1 MIKRLTHFKIQDSP
15 NPVWFRR
22 GKRSDYFGNVI
33 KTFMGRDALNI
44 LLYNIT
50 KKSVLLP
57 AYVCKE
63 VTSEFTKHGYTIY
76 YYDINSDFSIDID
89 LIKKKIKEESIEVF
103 YYVVYFGVCSKYNS
117 LAQQI
122 KKEIPNTFIIEDRA
136 HYLSNKF
143 DFTNCDA
150 YVFSFR
156 KTLPI
161 AEGGGLATQI
171 KIEFDYKGKL
181 LANVL
186 PVAMFMKKL
195 LLGYSNKITRSS
207 IIKDNISQRIRPI
220 SFLSDQIIQKT
231 NYEEEHSFRRATY
244 IKWVEKLVSADIE
257 PLFLDLD
264 AEDIPLGCPIRVNNA
279 AKLQSELEEIGFYL
293 KRHWPLSEDLKTVA
307 PNSVKIS
314 SNIITLP
321 IYKGINQKEQDEILS
336 YLVNL
341 IHKQK
346 NEHIYL

>member
-1 MIKRLTHFKIQDSP
+1 MLKRLMHFKIQDSP

-22 GKRSDYFGNVI
+22 GKRNDYFDNVI

-44 LLYNIT
+44 LLYNIS

-57 AYVCKE
+57 AYACKE
-63 VTSEFTKHGYTIY
+63 VTTEFIKHGYTIY

-89 LIKKKIKEESIEVF
+89 LIKEKIKEEGIEVF
-103 YYVVYFGVCSKYNS
+103 YYIVYFGVCSKYNS
-117 LAQQI
+117 LAQQV

-150 YVFSFR
+150 YIFSFR

-171 KIEFDYKGKL
+171 KIEFDYKDKL

-231 NYEEEHSFRRATY
+231 NYEEEFSFRREAY
-244 IKWVEKLVSADIE
+244 IKWVKKLVSSDIK
-257 PLFLDLD
+257 PLFLEIDTQ
-264 AEDIPLGCPIRVNNA
+264 DIPLGCPIYVNDA
-279 AKLQSELEEIGFYL
+279 AKLQSKLEEKGIYL
-293 KRHWPLSEDLKTVA
+293 KRHWPLSEDLKAVA
-307 PNSVKIS
+307 PNSVGIS
-314 SNIITLP
+314 INIITLP
-321 IYKGINQKEQDEILS
+321 IYKGITEKDQDEILI

-341 IHKQK
+341 YNK
-346 NEHIYL
+346 

>member
-1 MIKRLTHFKIQDSP
+1 MLKRLIHFKIQDSP

-22 GKRSDYFGNVI
+22 GKRNDYFDNVI

-44 LLYNIT
+44 LLYNIK

-63 VTSEFTKHGYTIY
+63 VTTEFIKHGYTIH
-76 YYDINSDFSIDID
+76 YYDINNDFSINID
-89 LIKKKIKEESIEVF
+89 LIKKKLKEERIEVF
-103 YYVVYFGVCSKYNS
+103 YYVVYFGVYSKYSS
-117 LAQQI
+117 LAQQV

-136 HYLSNKF
+136 HYLSNKY

-150 YVFSFR
+150 YIFSFR

-161 AEGGGLATQI
+161 AEGGGLATKI
-171 KIEFDYKGKL
+171 KIEFDYKGKV

-207 IIKDNISQRIRPI
+207 IVKDNISQRIRPI

-231 NYEEEHSFRRATY
+231 NYEDENSFRRETY
-244 IKWVEKLVSADIE
+244 IKWVEKLGSSDIE
-257 PLFLDLD
+257 PLFLEID
-264 AEDIPLGCPIRVNNA
+264 AQDIPLGCPIYVNDA
-279 AKLQSELEEIGFYL
+279 AKLQSELEEKGFYL

-307 PNSVKIS
+307 PNSVEMSK
-314 SNIITLP
+314 NIITLP
-321 IYKGINQKEQDEILS
+321 IYKGINERDQDEIITCIL
-336 YLVNL
+336 NF
-341 IHKQK
+341 
-346 NEHIYL
+346 N